1 MIENKIKLNII
12 TNRKLC
18 ENENLEKQIEKIFSA
33 YKRKIILEDF
43 EIIALTLR
51 EKDLDKN
58 EYLKLVEK
66 IYPICQKYR
75 IDLILHQNYDLRLDN
90 KYNVEGL
97 HLSYN
102 TFKSLN
108 KNIREELIRKYKK
121 IGVSIHSINE
131 AKEVEMLGA
140 NYVVAGHIFK
150 TDCKK
155 DLEPRGLKFIQE
167 LSLILTIPIF
177 AIGGINQENS
187 HLVTNSGAFGV
198 CIMLSLMK
206 HQKKFLSMYYI

>member
-12 TNRKLC
+12 SNRKLC

-33 YKRKIILEDF
+33 YQRKIILENF
-43 EIIALTLR
+43 EIVSLTLR
-51 EKDLDKN
+51 EKDLNKN

-66 IYPICQKYR
+66 IYTICQKYR

-90 KYNVEGL
+90 KYNIKGL

-108 KNIREELIRKYKK
+108 KNIREELIKKYKK
-121 IGVSIHSINE
+121 IGVSIHSVDE
-131 AKEVEMLGA
+131 AKEVENLGA

-177 AIGGINQENS
+177 VIGGINQENS
-187 HLVTNSGAFGV
+187 NLVINSGAFGV
-198 CIMLSLMK
+198 CMMSSLMK
-206 HQKKFLSMYYI
+206 Y

>member
-12 TNRKLC
+12 SNRKLC
-18 ENENLEKQIEKIFSA
+18 ENENLEKQIEKIFST
-33 YKRKIILEDF
+33 YQRKIILENF
-43 EIIALTLR
+43 EIVSLTLR
-51 EKDLDKN
+51 EKDLNKN

-108 KNIREELIRKYKK
+108 KNIREELIKKYKK
-121 IGVSIHSINE
+121 IGVSIHSIDE
-131 AKEVEMLGA
+131 AKEVENLGA
-140 NYVVAGHIFK
+140 TYIVAGHIFK

-177 AIGGINQENS
+177 AIGGINQENF
-187 HLVTNSGAFGV
+187 HLVINSGAFGV
-198 CIMLSLMK
+198 CMMSSLMR
-206 HQKKFLSMYYI
+206 Y

>member
-12 TNRKLC
+12 SNRKLC

-33 YKRKIILEDF
+33 YQRKIILENF
-43 EIIALTLR
+43 EIVSLTLR
-51 EKDLDKN
+51 EKDLNKN

-90 KYNVEGL
+90 KYNIKGL

-121 IGVSIHSINE
+121 IGVSIHSVDE
-131 AKEVEMLGA
+131 AKEVENLGA
-140 NYVVAGHIFK
+140 NYVVTGHIFK

-187 HLVTNSGAFGV
+187 HLVINSGVFGV
-198 CIMLSLMK
+198 CMMSSLMR
-206 HQKKFLSMYYI
+206 Y

>member
-12 TNRKLC
+12 SNRKLC
-18 ENENLEKQIEKIFSA
+18 ENKNLEKQIEKTFSA
-33 YKRKIILEDF
+33 YQRKIILENF
-43 EIIALTLR
+43 EIVALTLR
-51 EKDLDKN
+51 EKDLYKN

-90 KYNVEGL
+90 KYNIKGL

-108 KNIREELIRKYKK
+108 KNIREELIKKYKK

-187 HLVTNSGAFGV
+187 HLVINSGAFGV
-198 CIMLSLMK
+198 CMMSSLMK
-206 HQKKFLSMYYI
+206 H

>member
-12 TNRKLC
+12 SNRKLC

-33 YKRKIILEDF
+33 YQRKIILENF
-43 EIIALTLR
+43 EIVALTLR
-51 EKDLDKN
+51 EKDLYKN

-75 IDLILHQNYDLRLDN
+75 IDLILHQNYDLVLED
-90 KYNVEGL
+90 KYNIEGI

-108 KNIREELIRKYKK
+108 KNIRKELIKKYKK
-121 IGVSIHSINE
+121 IGVSIHSIDE

-140 NYVVAGHIFK
+140 TYIVAGHIFV
-150 TDCKK
+150 TECKK
-155 DLEPRGLKFIQE
+155 DLKPRGLNFIKN
-167 LSLILTIPIF
+167 LSSILTIPIF

-187 HLVTNSGAFGV
+187 HLVINNGAFGV
-198 CIMLSLMK
+198 CMMSSLMK
-206 HQKKFLSMYYI
+206 H

>member
-1 MIENKIKLNII
+1 MIENKIKLNTI

-43 EIIALTLR
+43 EVVALTLR
-51 EKDLDKN
+51 EKDLYKN

-75 IDLILHQNYDLRLDN
+75 IDLILHQNYDLNLDE
-90 KYNVEGL
+90 KYNIGGI
-97 HLSYN
+97 HLSYDS
-102 TFKSLN
+102 FKSLN
-108 KNIREELIRKYKK
+108 KNIREGLIKKYKK
-121 IGVSIHSINE
+121 IGVSIHSIDE

-140 NYVVAGHIFK
+140 TYIVAGHIFE

-167 LSLILTIPIF
+167 LSSTLTVPIF
-177 AIGGINQENS
+177 VIGGINQENS
-187 HLVTNSGAFGV
+187 NLVINSGAFGV
-198 CIMLSLMK
+198 CMMSSLMK
-206 HQKKFLSMYYI
+206 Y

>member
-12 TNRKLC
+12 SNRKLC
-18 ENENLEKQIEKIFSA
+18 ENENLEKQIEKTFSA
-33 YKRKIILEDF
+33 YQRKIILENF
-43 EIIALTLR
+43 EIVALTLR
-51 EKDLDKN
+51 EKDLNKN
-58 EYLKLVEK
+58 KYLKLVEK

-90 KYNVEGL
+90 KYNIKGL

-108 KNIREELIRKYKK
+108 KNIREELIKKYKK
-121 IGVSIHSINE
+121 IGVSIHSLDE
-131 AKEVEMLGA
+131 AKEVENLGA

-155 DLEPRGLKFIQE
+155 GLEPRGLKFVE
-167 LSLILTIPIF
+167 NLSSILTIPIF

-187 HLVTNSGAFGV
+187 HLVINSGAFGV
-198 CIMLSLMK
+198 CMMSSLMK
-206 HQKKFLSMYYI
+206 H

>member
-1 MIENKIKLNII
+1 MVENKIKLNII
-12 TNRKLC
+12 SNRKLC
-18 ENENLEKQIEKIFSA
+18 ENENLEKQIEKTFSA
-33 YKRKIILEDF
+33 YQRKIILENF
-43 EIIALTLR
+43 EIVALTLR
-51 EKDLDKN
+51 EKDLYKN

-90 KYNVEGL
+90 KYNIKGL

-108 KNIREELIRKYKK
+108 KNIREELIKKYKK
-121 IGVSIHSINE
+121 IGVSIHSLDE
-131 AKEVEMLGA
+131 AKEVENLGA

-155 DLEPRGLKFIQE
+155 GLEPRGLKFVE
-167 LSLILTIPIF
+167 NLSSILTIPIF

-187 HLVTNSGAFGV
+187 HLVINSGVFGV
-198 CIMLSLMK
+198 CMMSSLMK
-206 HQKKFLSMYYI
+206 H

>member
-1 MIENKIKLNII
+1 MINKIKLNII
-12 TNRKLC
+12 SNRKLC

-33 YKRKIILEDF
+33 YEKKIILKNF
-43 EIIALTLR
+43 EIVTLTLR

-58 EYLKLVEK
+58 EYLNLVKK
-66 IYPICQKYR
+66 IYPICKKYR
-75 IDLILHQNYDLRLDN
+75 IDLILHQNYDLNLDE
-90 KYNVEGL
+90 KYNIEGI
-97 HLSYN
+97 HLSYEI
-102 TFKSLN
+102 FKSLN

-121 IGVSIHSINE
+121 IGVSIHSIDE

-140 NYVVAGHIFK
+140 TYIVAGHIFK

-187 HLVTNSGAFGV
+187 HLVINSGAFGV
-198 CIMLSLMK
+198 CMMSSLMK
-206 HQKKFLSMYYI
+206 H

>member
-12 TNRKLC
+12 SNRKLC

-33 YKRKIILEDF
+33 YQRKIILENF
-43 EIIALTLR
+43 EIVALTLR
-51 EKDLDKN
+51 EKDLYKN

-75 IDLILHQNYDLRLDN
+75 IDLILHQNYDLVLED
-90 KYNVEGL
+90 KYNIEGI

-108 KNIREELIRKYKK
+108 KNIRKELIKKYKK
-121 IGVSIHSINE
+121 IGVSIHSIDE

-140 NYVVAGHIFK
+140 TYIVAGHIFK

-155 DLEPRGLKFIQE
+155 DLEPRGLEFIQE
-167 LSLILTIPIF
+167 LSSALIIPIF

-187 HLVTNSGAFGV
+187 HLVINNGAFGA
-198 CIMLSLMK
+198 CMMSSLMK
-206 HQKKFLSMYYI
+206 H

>member
-12 TNRKLC
+12 SNRKLC

-33 YKRKIILEDF
+33 YQRKIILENF
-43 EIIALTLR
+43 EIVALTLR
-51 EKDLDKN
+51 EKDLYKN

-121 IGVSIHSINE
+121 IGVSIHSIDE
-131 AKEVEMLGA
+131 AKEVENLGA
-140 NYVVAGHIFK
+140 TYIVAGHIFK

-198 CIMLSLMK
+198 CMMSSLMR
-206 HQKKFLSMYYI
+206 Y

>member
-12 TNRKLC
+12 SNRKLC
-18 ENENLEKQIEKIFSA
+18 ENENLEKQIEKTFSA
-33 YKRKIILEDF
+33 YQRKIILENF
-43 EIIALTLR
+43 EIVALTLR
-51 EKDLDKN
+51 EKDLYKN

-90 KYNVEGL
+90 KYNIKGL

-108 KNIREELIRKYKK
+108 KNIREELIKKYKK
-121 IGVSIHSINE
+121 IGVSIHSLDE
-131 AKEVEMLGA
+131 AKEVENLGA

-187 HLVTNSGAFGV
+187 HLVINSGAFGV
-198 CIMLSLMK
+198 CMMSSLMK
-206 HQKKFLSMYYI
+206 D

>member
-1 MIENKIKLNII
+1 MIENKIKLNTI

-43 EIIALTLR
+43 EVVALTLR
-51 EKDLDKN
+51 EKDLYKN

-90 KYNVEGL
+90 KYNIKGL

-108 KNIREELIRKYKK
+108 KNIREELIKKYKK
-121 IGVSIHSINE
+121 IGVSIHSIDE
-131 AKEVEMLGA
+131 AKEVENLGA
-140 NYVVAGHIFK
+140 TYIVAGHIFK

-187 HLVTNSGAFGV
+187 HLVINSGAFGV
-198 CIMLSLMK
+198 CMMSSLMK
-206 HQKKFLSMYYI
+206 H

>member
-12 TNRKLC
+12 SNRKLC
-18 ENENLEKQIEKIFSA
+18 ANENLEKQIEKIFST
-33 YKRKIILEDF
+33 YQRKIILENF
-43 EIIALTLR
+43 EIVSLTLR
-51 EKDLDKN
+51 EKDLNKN

-66 IYPICQKYR
+66 IYPICQKYK

-90 KYNVEGL
+90 KYNIKGL

-108 KNIREELIRKYKK
+108 KNIREELIKKYKK
-121 IGVSIHSINE
+121 IGVSIHSIDE
-131 AKEVEMLGA
+131 AKEVENLGA
-140 NYVVAGHIFK
+140 TYIVAGHIFK

-187 HLVTNSGAFGV
+187 HLVINSGAFGV
-198 CIMLSLMK
+198 CMMSSLMK
-206 HQKKFLSMYYI
+206 H

>member
-12 TNRKLC
+12 SNRKLC

-33 YKRKIILEDF
+33 YQRKIILENF
-43 EIIALTLR
+43 EIVSLTLR
-51 EKDLDKN
+51 EKDLYKN

-66 IYPICQKYR
+66 IYPICQKYK

-108 KNIREELIRKYKK
+108 KNIREELIKKYKK
-121 IGVSIHSINE
+121 IGVSIHSIDE
-131 AKEVEMLGA
+131 AKEVENLGA
-140 NYVVAGHIFK
+140 TYIVAGHIFK

-187 HLVTNSGAFGV
+187 HLVINSGAFGV
-198 CIMLSLMK
+198 CMMSSLMK
-206 HQKKFLSMYYI
+206 H

>member
-12 TNRKLC
+12 SNRKLC

-33 YKRKIILEDF
+33 YQRKIILKNF
-43 EIIALTLR
+43 EIVSLTLR
-51 EKDLDKN
+51 EKDLNKN

-75 IDLILHQNYDLRLDN
+75 IDLILHQNYDLKLDN
-90 KYNVEGL
+90 KYNIKEL

-121 IGVSIHSINE
+121 IGVSIHSVDE
-131 AKEVEMLGA
+131 AKEIENLGA
-140 NYVVAGHIFK
+140 TYIVAGHIFK

-187 HLVTNSGAFGV
+187 HLVINSGAFGV
-198 CIMLSLMK
+198 CMMSSLMK
-206 HQKKFLSMYYI
+206 H